1 MTQRD
6 TSRTN
11 TPLYIRA
18 LGSLALIEILYE
30 MVDSAFQAAGIQ
42 TGSLTMKL
50 LQAAVSM
57 AVGLSI
63 LWFWLFKDYRRLQ
76 IARLELGEREK
87 DYYSL
92 FDHNPDGVFLLDLE
106 GRWLAANAAL
116 QEKVGYTVEELSDSS
131 RFPFFS
137 EEHRMAAW
145 EHFFLA
151 RQGGHQ
157 RYETT
162 ALNKQGER
170 LELDITYFPLYRN
183 NQIAGVFGIAK
194 DITDRKQAQQNLH
207 DTETMLNS
215 FFKNTSD
222 SIIIFDTAGNILRV
236 NHGCAVLYGWT
247 EQELLGQSVDLFV
260 PEHLEGEGQQMLQL
274 AKANYI
280 IAARETIRQTKD
292 GSLLDVNV
300 TVSPIRDENGL
311 MIGIVGV
318 SRDISTQ
325 RRVAR
330 ELEEAR
336 SQFES
341 VVKHTADA
349 ISIVDSNGLLLMVN
363 RAWENL
369 YGWTSD
375 EVIGKFSPTVTNKS
389 DLANFSAG
397 KVLESFER
405 TVVRK
410 NGERVDVSITASPV
424 YSPEGT
430 AVGASFI
437 SKDISERKRSEEIVR
452 RSEKLALA
460 GELAAGIAH
469 EIRNPLTS
477 IQGFLQL
484 MRTQFKPEYLDI
496 LLPEVR
502 RIDEITDE
510 LLLLSRPQAEHQ
522 ESTNMAWLLHDVV
535 KLMESQANMYNVSIH
550 QNISSG
556 LPRIRCVKSQIK
568 QVVINLIKNAIEAMP
583 TGGNICLTLRPAL
596 NEDVGSAPVNGTS
609 DAVGATSDNGLG
621 QSHGVRLSVVDDG
634 PGIPT
639 EKLEQLGQPFYT
651 TKERGTGLGLM
662 VTYRIVQNHNGT
674 IQVTSRPGKGTSFDI
689 FLP

>member
-6 TSRTN
+6 ITRTS
-11 TPLYIRA
+11 TPLYTRA
-18 LGSLALIEILYE
+18 LGSLMLIEILNE
-30 MVDSAFQAAGIQ
+30 MMDRAFQMAGFP

-50 LQAAVSM
+50 LQVGTSM
-57 AVGLSI
+57 VVGLPI
-63 LWFWLFKDYRRLQ
+63 IWYWLFKDYRRLQ
-76 IARLELGEREK
+76 ITKLELQEREQ
-87 DYYSL
+87 DYRSL

-106 GRWLAANAAL
+106 GRWLAANTAL
-116 QEKVGYTVEELSDSS
+116 QEKIGYTVEYLAISA

-137 EEHRMAAW
+137 EEHRAAAW
-145 EHFFLA
+145 ERFFLA
-151 RQGGHQ
+151 RQGEHQ

-162 ALNKQGER
+162 ALNKLGER

-194 DITDRKQAQQNLH
+194 DITDRKRAQQNLY

-215 FFKNTSD
+215 FFENTSD
-222 SIIIFDTAGNILRV
+222 SIIIFDTAGKILRV
-236 NHGCAVLYGWT
+236 NHGCEVMYGWT
-247 EQELLGQSVDLFV
+247 EKELLGQSVELFV
-260 PEHLEGEGQQMLQL
+260 PEHLEDEGQQMLQL
-274 AKANYI
+274 VKADYI
-280 IAARETIRQTKD
+280 VAARETIRQTKN
-292 GSLLDVNV
+292 GTLLNVNV
-300 TVSPIRDENGL
+300 TVSTIRDEIGRV
-311 MIGIVGV
+311 IGIVGV

-363 RAWENL
+363 KSWENL
-369 YGWTSD
+369 YGWMSD
-375 EVIGKFSPTVTNKS
+375 EVIGKFSPTVANKP
-389 DLANFSAG
+389 DLANLLAG
-397 KVLESFER
+397 KVLESLER

-424 YSPEGT
+424 YSPEGA

-484 MRTQFKPEYLDI
+484 MRTQFKSEYLDI

-522 ESTNMAWLLHDVV
+522 ENTNMACLLHDVV
-535 KLMESQANMYNVSIH
+535 KLMESQANMYNVAIH
-550 QNISSG
+550 QKISSG

-568 QVVINLIKNAIEAMP
+568 QVIINLIKNAIEAMP
-583 TGGNICLTLRPAL
+583 MGGNICLTLHPAL
-596 NEDVGSAPVNGTS
+596 NEDGGAAPAHGDPEGT
-609 DAVGATSDNGLG
+609 GATSGNGIG
-621 QSHGVRLSVVDDG
+621 HGVRLSVVDDG
-634 PGIPT
+634 PGIPP

-651 TKERGTGLGLM
+651 TKERGSGLGLM
-662 VTYRIVQNHNGT
+662 VTYRIIQNHNGT
-674 IQVTSRPGKGTSFDI
+674 IRVTSRPGKGTSFDI